1 LFAIHCPHPAATNTV
16 LNSCPACSLF
26 VQGGLFLF
34 KNLLKAKN
42 LSNTKVLAVSAL
54 FAAISIVCGKF
65 LAFNVGDTL
74 RFSFENLPIIIIS
87 IFFGPLSGMLCG
99 VVADLLGCLLRG
111 YAINPILTLASA
123 YIGFSA
129 GIYFQIFKNI
139 NNYVRNYVT
148 LFLCHFIGSVLIKT
162 FGLCLWYGSP
172 FVITL
177 LQRAINYQ
185 IVLLLEFAV
194 LVMLLKSKLF
204 TSQLQKI
211 SRYNNEL

>member
-1 LFAIHCPHPAATNTV
+1 
-16 LNSCPACSLF
+16 
-26 VQGGLFLF
+26 LF
-34 KNLLKAKN
+34 KNLLNAKN

-123 YIGFSA
+123 YIGFSVYYNKTCKTWA
-129 GIYFQIFKNI
+129 LLLGPFGITASGVIACGRVSILSYCVFTSRNRSFRGN
-139 NNYVRNYVT
+139 VRHLGIRCGVY
-148 LFLCHFIGSVLIKT
+148 CRYDLIK
-162 FGLCLWYGSP
+162 
-172 FVITL
+172 
-177 LQRAINYQ
+177 
-185 IVLLLEFAV
+185 AV
-194 LVMLLKSKLF
+194 NKAFK
-204 TSQLQKI
+204 QDQDP
-211 SRYNNEL
+211 RCY